1 MTFPMAGWRSAGR
14 DCPLPYSVFDQLQRV
29 SHAAIIENKRL
40 GEVLAWIKQQQDKQP
55 HYRGNLAGP
64 RRSNQKAG
72 LMKDR
77 VDRLAQGKK
86 PGNRPA
92 RQGRRSCDSDVS
104 AAPAQAASEAAE

>member
-1 MTFPMAGWRSAGR
+1 MEIRWKGLPLSYTF
-14 DCPLPYSVFDQLQRV
+14 FDHLQRV

-86 PGNRPA
+86 PRNRP
-92 RQGRRSCDSDVS
+92 RRRGRRNCDTGVY
-104 AAPAQAASEAAE
+104 AAPAPATSEPAE

>member
-14 DCPLPYSVFDQLQRV
+14 DCPCPTPSCDHLQRV

-40 GEVLAWIKQQQDKQP
+40 GEVLAWIKQQQDKHP

-72 LMKDR
+72 LMKGPR
-77 VDRLAQGKK
+77 
-86 PGNRPA
+86 
-92 RQGRRSCDSDVS
+92 
-104 AAPAQAASEAAE
+104 